1 MMSIELAAALAD
13 RYRTKTR
20 MATPAAAQSLDRAGA
35 FATQA
40 AVAEAIGVGVGGWK
54 VAMPDGVST
63 AAPMFDDVILAGGA
77 RWRLPEGGAIVE
89 IELGVRLTR
98 DLPPRPGQP
107 YTREEIGA
115 AVGNAMVGVELIAS
129 RFDDMPPP
137 KHANAWLADN
147 MGNAAY
153 VTGDEKPLSS
163 IGDPAT
169 LRCRYWADG
178 ELKQDFVG
186 GHPAGDP
193 LMWILSWA
201 NAQEDRLGGLKAG
214 QVVTT
219 GSLTI
224 PALFEKPTRIE
235 AELDRIGRVS
245 VELA

>member
-1 MMSIELAAALAD
+1 MSIQLGAALAD
-13 RYRTKTR
+13 CYRTKSR
-20 MATPAAAQSLDRAGA
+20 IATPAAAQALDRQGA
-35 FATQA
+35 FAAQA
-40 AVAEAIGVGVGGWK
+40 AVAQALGVRAGGWK

-63 AAPMFDDVILAGGA
+63 AAPMFDDVILAGGL
-77 RWRLPEGGAIVE
+77 RWPLPEGGAIVE

-129 RFDDMPPP
+129 RYDDMPPP

-153 VTGDEKPLSS
+153 VTGDEKPLSA

-169 LRCRYWADG
+169 LRCRYWANG

-193 LMWILSWA
+193 LLWILHWA
-201 NAQEDRLGGLKAG
+201 NAQEDQLGGLKAG

-219 GSLTI
+219 GSLTV
-224 PALFEKPTRIE
+224 PVLFDQPTRIE
-235 AELDRIGRVS
+235 AELDRIGRVT
-245 VELA
+245 VDLV